1 MMWSRERKID
11 WFSNSRLMALSFAK
25 ARSRGHVYK
34 CMEGEGEDSLTG
46 IQPLLKERYAF
57 TFLPS
62 PLLPFSRPID

>member
-11 WFSNSRLMALSFAK
+11 WFSNSRLMALLHKESFAK

-46 IQPLLKERYAF
+46 IQP
-57 TFLPS
+57 
-62 PLLPFSRPID
+62 